1 MAVPHGM
8 CDLSSLTRNSAHTT
22 CSGNT
27 EVLSL
32 NYPTAGKVCRFMSY
46 TQFGCFQPP
55 FLKIALSGLF
65 SFFSSCGILVV
76 QMLDQLF
83 LSQRFL
89 RLFFSFFFSLV
100 SLVFRLGTFYC
111 FILKSTDYLHCH
123 LYYWVSPVN
132 SYLFLYFPF
141 FLPPLLTPSLPLFLL
156 SFLCLLTFFF
166 SFAEICCFKRTCSCL
181 L

>member
-8 CDLSSLTRNSAHTT
+8 WDLSSLTRNSAHTT
-22 CSGNT
+22 CSGNI

-89 RLFFSFFFSLV
+89 RLFFSFFLVYFLWCSDWVHFTAKSSSLLILSSVISTTESVQLTHICSCIFLSSSLPSSLLPSLSSFFPSFV
-100 SLVFRLGTFYC
+100 S
-111 FILKSTDYLHCH
+111 S
-123 LYYWVSPVN
+123 
-132 SYLFLYFPF
+132 PF
-141 FLPPLLTPSLPLFLL
+141 FFFCWDLLFQENL
-156 SFLCLLTFFF
+156 
-166 SFAEICCFKRTCSCL
+166 
-181 L
+181 